1 MALPADGSPMLEGHP
16 DKGKDHGKVWLNE
29 ADIVS
34 EDHGEELRYSSP
46 PQYMDCSTSSSG
58 SNTTSS
64 SEDEVGND
72 CTTSSD
78 KDEVDN
84 EDQDDFKSQLRVVQV
99 LRPNIKF
106 LWGIGVL
113 EQSLKHVN
121 LMVDQLCSADSS
133 LTMDRADV
141 ASQLL
146 EILPQNFKY
155 IQDIRVA
162 QKPQED
168 TAPCTSL
175 EFTSGLD
182 KQEEPILHP
191 EKSRPIAT
199 SQHHQVGLEEDG
211 SSLTSGHT
219 RNITQKVDAVK
230 EDDPSSKLSFGTV
243 LPSSFTFTFGLD
255 KEEEPILHS
264 QDSKPIST
272 SQYHQEG
279 LKEDG
284 ASLTSG
290 RARITTKKVDAAKE
304 DDPTLK
310 LSFGTVL
317 SSLFIFT
324 SGLDKKQEPNP
335 EDFSPICTSPQPL
348 GGWKNLVASLTF
360 GCANRTTKMVDA
372 TKEDD
377 PKPSHQIGLKE
388 DAAHVTSVTD
398 INGKRTKDSDAEDQP
413 PAKRTRDTVA
423 EEELPTKRTKDN
435 DDAKQ
440 EPSARRF
447 RENQADDEL
456 PSKRTRDTVAKEEPP
471 TKRTKGSVAEE
482 ESPAKRT
489 KYSDNASWDEV
500 LQRIGRR
507 LAWRYGKEWE
517 DEPIPS
523 TPLFIP
529 YQKTE
534 YEDPILL
541 SLVLSPSPRT
551 SCEDPG
557 LSSPVLS
564 PLRGM
569 VHEDPFF
576 SSPDLSPSPLTHCED
591 PILLPRVFS
600 PSPST
605 HCENPTVSSPDFCFW
620 VESEGVIEE
629 EPTPSTS
636 GGITETVSSR
646 HVWFRPR
653 YVLSS
658 DSD

>member
-1 MALPADGSPMLEGHP
+1 MALPADGSLMLEGHR

-29 ADIVS
+29 ADMVS
-34 EDHGEELRYSSP
+34 ENHGEELRYSSP
-46 PQYMDCSTSSSG
+46 LHYVDCSTSSSG

-64 SEDEVGND
+64 SEDKVGNY
-72 CTTSSD
+72 CTSSSD

-99 LRPNIKF
+99 LRPNFKF

-121 LMVDQLCSADSS
+121 LMIDQLCSADSS
-133 LTMDRADV
+133 LTVDRADV

-146 EILPQNFKY
+146 EILPPNFKY
-155 IQDIRVA
+155 IQDIGVA
-162 QKPQED
+162 QKCQED

-175 EFTSGLD
+175 EVTSGLD

-211 SSLTSGHT
+211 ASLTSSHARST
-219 RNITQKVDAVK
+219 TQKVDAGK
-230 EDDPSSKLSFGTV
+230 ENDPSSKLSFGTV
-243 LPSSFTFTFGLD
+243 LPSSFKFTFGLD
-255 KEEEPILHS
+255 KQEEPILHP
-264 QDSKPIST
+264 QDSTPVST
-272 SQYHQEG
+272 SQHHQVD
-279 LKEDG
+279 LKEDA

-290 RARITTKKVDAAKE
+290 RARRTTMKVDAAKE

-324 SGLDKKQEPNP
+324 SGLDKKQEPKP
-335 EDFSPICTSPQPL
+335 EDSSPICTSPQPL

-372 TKEDD
+372 AKEDD
-377 PKPSHQIGLKE
+377 PKPSHQVGLKE
-388 DAAHVTSVTD
+388 DAGHVTSVTG
-398 INGKRTKDSDAEDQP
+398 INGKRTKDSDAEEQP
-413 PAKRTRDTVA
+413 PAKRI
-423 EEELPTKRTKDN
+423 
-435 DDAKQ
+435 
-440 EPSARRF
+440 

-456 PSKRTRDTVAKEEPP
+456 PSKRT
-471 TKRTKGSVAEE
+471 
-482 ESPAKRT
+482 
-489 KYSDNASWDEV
+489 KYSDDASWDDV

-523 TPLFIP
+523 IP
-529 YQKTE
+529 IHRKTE

-541 SLVLSPSPRT
+541 SLILSPSYRMACSP
-551 SCEDPG
+551 PV

-564 PLRGM
+564 PLQGM
-569 VHEDPFF
+569 VHEDPFL
-576 SSPDLSPSPLTHCED
+576 SSPVLSPLPLTHCEH
-591 PILLPRVFS
+591 PILSPRVFS

-620 VESEGVIEE
+620 MESEGDIEE
-629 EPTPSTS
+629 EPIPSTS
-636 GGITETVSSR
+636 SGITERVSSR
-646 HVWFRPR
+646 HVWFRPC

-658 DSD
+658 DSE